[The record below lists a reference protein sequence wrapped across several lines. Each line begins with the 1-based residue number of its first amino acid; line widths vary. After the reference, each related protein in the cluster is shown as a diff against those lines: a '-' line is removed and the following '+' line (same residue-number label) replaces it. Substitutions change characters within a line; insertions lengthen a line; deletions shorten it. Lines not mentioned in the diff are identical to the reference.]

1 MLSVS
6 APVATFTRIFAAA
19 HRVWNDDSK
28 CRNIHGHNYHVEI
41 KVKGEAPT
49 KQNFIVPFDLI
60 KDVVDSFDHTLIVDH
75 DDPLLSLL
83 EQLGVKLSV
92 VQGVPSTEFMA
103 ALIAEDIR
111 ALAEVRG
118 LTLSVSVSLRETEGI
133 MATAHALIV
142 PL

>member
-1 MLSVS
+1 MT
-6 APVATFTRIFAAA
+6 APVASFTRVFAAA

-41 KVKGEAPT
+41 KVKGEKPT

-75 DDPLLSLL
+75 EDPLLSLL

-118 LTLSVSVSLRETEGI
+118 LNLSVTVALRETDGI
-133 MATAHALIV
+133 MATAHALMKE
-142 PL
+142 PF